1 MTEFAQDTLKPNL
14 DNPAAPKV
22 LQWLPAAFLLA
33 VVGVGA
39 VLALTSKGTRTF
51 PTGQDVVTGQWMST

>member
-14 DNPAAPKV
+14 DNPAVPRV

-39 VLALTSKGTRTF
+39 GWPSPPKERAPSPPGRT
-51 PTGQDVVTGQWMST
+51 W